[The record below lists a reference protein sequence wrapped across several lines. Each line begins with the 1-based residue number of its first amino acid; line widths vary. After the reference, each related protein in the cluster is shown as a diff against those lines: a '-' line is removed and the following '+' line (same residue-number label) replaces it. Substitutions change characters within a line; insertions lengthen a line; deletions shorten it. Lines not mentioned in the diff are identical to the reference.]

1 MNRRDFLK
9 AGAASVALSR
19 FGAQIAGGVKSKS
32 LRDGL
37 MTNTM
42 PTTRIINNFRT
53 QCLRVAVLLTGA
65 LFLTAAG
72 HATDITVDYTQK
84 YQTINGLGTML
95 YPFGGRFTDPG
106 FPDLFVRDFGA
117 SMARMEIVPTVQGE
131 EPANIATYLT
141 DPISTIV
148 SGMNFKGTDNNKA
161 GEVIK
166 ALYDA
171 RLDDLKLI
179 ASVWSPPK
187 WMKTNN
193 DTRNGGAL
201 RPDRREHFAKY
212 LAAYCQGFEQTYG
225 VPIYALSIQNELMF
239 NEPYNSCVYN
249 PDTTEWGDAMA
260 NVAKAFN
267 QYGIKTKLF
276 GPENMGLP
284 DWFLQNNRKFIAQ
297 VVTNKDT
304 MEYVQAWAFHGY
316 QSDGKT
322 VASSKNNWAAYVR
335 AFKDTGKEL
344 WMTETSGNVPR
355 WIHTS
360 KEGTP
365 DGALAM
371 GVALHDALVA
381 GNINA
386 WTYWSFQDGDSIN
399 EYNLTVHGDKQ
410 SRKYNAAKHFFRY
423 IRPGAV
429 RVAAS
434 PDTDTLNVAAFIHD
448 QQKTLTVVFVNI
460 ATNTAEVNL
469 HIPAIPAIPSFKVF
483 ATTAEDDFVVRPEAK
498 VTEGKTS
505 LSIPAQ
511 CIVTMYGLAVES
523 PLKPQ
528 SSR

>member
-1 MNRRDFLK
+1 MFN
-9 AGAASVALSR
+9 SV
-19 FGAQIAGGVKSKS
+19 
-32 LRDGL
+32 
-37 MTNTM
+37 
-42 PTTRIINNFRT
+42 RT
-53 QCLRVAVLLTGA
+53 QCLHLRALLTGA
-65 LFLTAAG
+65 LFLAAAG
-72 HATDITVDYTQK
+72 HAGDVTVDYSRRF
-84 YQTINGLGTML
+84 QTITGLGAML
-95 YPFGGRFTDPG
+95 YPFGGRFTNPG
-106 FPDLFVRDFGA
+106 FPELFAQDFGA

-141 DPISTIV
+141 DPIGTII
-148 SGMNFKGTDNNKA
+148 SGMDFKGTDNNKA

-193 DTRNGGAL
+193 DTHNGGAL

-212 LAAYCQGFEQTYG
+212 LAAYCQGFGKTYG

-239 NEPYNSCVYN
+239 KEPYNSCMYN
-249 PDTTEWGDAMA
+249 PDTTEWADAMA
-260 NVAKAFN
+260 AVARAFK

-284 DWFLQNNRKFIAQ
+284 DWFLQNNRKFVAQ
-297 VVTNKDT
+297 VVTSKDT
-304 MEYVQAWAFHGY
+304 MEFVEAWAFHGY
-316 QSDGKT
+316 QSDGQT
-322 VASSKNNWAAYVR
+322 VASSKRNWAAYVQ
-335 AFKDTGKEL
+335 AFKDTAKEL
-344 WMTETSGNVPR
+344 WMTETSGNAPS

-399 EYNLTVHGDKQ
+399 EYNLTAHGDKK
-410 SRKYNAAKHFFRY
+410 SKKYNASKQFFRC

-429 RVAAS
+429 RVAAT
-434 PDTDTLNVAAFIHD
+434 PDSDDLNVAAFIHD
-448 QQKTLTVVFVNI
+448 QQKTLTVVFVSI
-460 ATNTAEVNL
+460 AANSQDVNL
-469 HIPAIPAIPSFKVF
+469 LIPGAPAIPSFKVF
-483 ATTAEDDFVVRPEAK
+483 STTAQDNFVERPEAK
-498 VTEGKTS
+498 VTQGKTS
-505 LSIPAQ
+505 LSLPAQ
-511 CIVTMYGLAVES
+511 SIVTLYGAFGGG
-523 PLKPQ
+523 K
-528 SSR
+528 